1 MALSADM
8 NVLPSGLAVGTAW
21 APMLMEAPRLST
33 MICWP
38 SVWSM
43 ASATVRAS
51 TSVLPPVGYGATQRK
66 GRSVQEA

>member
-8 NVLPSGLAVGTAW
+8 NVLPSGLAVDTAW

-38 SVWSM
+38 SVWST
-43 ASATVRAS
+43 ASAT
-51 TSVLPPVGYGATQRK
+51 VLPPVGYGATQRK